1 MKILIVEDEQNI
13 SSFIQRGLSIGGY
26 HVEICNDG
34 LQAWEKLQT
43 AKFDLI
49 IIDIIMPFMSGLE
62 LCSAYR
68 TKFGYATPIILL
80 TALSTTEDIVKG
92 LHAGADDYLTK
103 PFKLAELEARIT
115 ALIRR
120 STIMIDRV
128 DKTDKTCLTFSDLE
142 LNVDT
147 KKAMRNSQEI
157 NLTAKEYLLLEYF
170 MRNPNKV
177 LSRQT
182 ILENVWDIN
191 FDTNTNIV
199 DVYVNYIRNK
209 IQPTGTDK
217 LIHTVVGLGYILK
230 EE

>member
-1 MKILIVEDEQNI
+1 MRILIVEDEQNI

-26 HVEICNDG
+26 HAEICHDG

-62 LCSAYR
+62 LCGAYR
-68 TKFGYATPIILL
+68 AKFGYSTPIILL

-103 PFKLAELEARIT
+103 PFKLAELEARIH

-120 STIMIDRV
+120 SARVADRIETTPV
-128 DKTDKTCLTFSDLE
+128 CLSFSDLE
-142 LNVDT
+142 LNTDT
-147 KKAMRNSQEI
+147 KKATRGALEI
-157 NLTAKEYLLLEYF
+157 NLTAKEYLLLDYF
-170 MRNPNKV
+170 MRNPNRV

-209 IQPTGTDK
+209 IQPAGTEK

-230 EE
+230 EG

>member
-13 SSFIQRGLSIGGY
+13 SSFIQRGLSINGF
-26 HVEICNDG
+26 HTEICNDS
-34 LQAWEKLQT
+34 LQAWEKIQ
-43 AKFDLI
+43 ASAFDLI
-49 IIDIIMPFMSGLE
+49 IADIVMPYMSGLE
-62 LCSAYR
+62 LCRAYR
-68 TKFGYATPIILL
+68 NSFGFTTPIILL
-80 TALSTTEDIVKG
+80 TALSTTDDIVKG
-92 LHAGADDYLTK
+92 LDAGADDYLTK
-103 PFKLAELEARIT
+103 PFKLVELEARIN
-115 ALIRR
+115 ALLRR
-120 STIMIDRV
+120 SKGSTETHSDAV
-128 DKTDKTCLTFSDLE
+128 LQFSDLE
-142 LNVDT
+142 LNTDT
-147 KKAMRNSQEI
+147 KQAIRHEKTI

-170 MRNPNKV
+170 MKNPNRV

-191 FDTNTNIV
+191 FNTNTNVV